1 MDNCTYSMTYRLV
14 IMIALLL
21 PNAMWAQE
29 GREGATFLL
38 FGFGGSNQMDTYLSP
53 MEYDGWQASVLT
65 GRERMTRM
73 AGGRISFQSM
83 MQAAATR
90 TENPARTAEMWGGR
104 IAYDAAWHWNW
115 TPAKGLRLKAGAQV
129 GTDLGFLY
137 NNRNGN
143 NPAQGRVSADMAA
156 SVAAAYAFR
165 IRRFPLA
172 LRYQADVPLLGCM
185 FSPQYGQSYYELY
198 IGNRDHNVCFAHPGN
213 AFSIRSLLMM
223 DLVFSRTTM
232 RLGYLCDV
240 RQSNVNGISTHDFS
254 HSFMLGYVRYFKVL
268 KRKDRKEDNGL

>member
-1 MDNCTYSMTYRLV
+1 MDNCTYSMTYRLILLV
-14 IMIALLL
+14 ALLL
-21 PNAMWAQE
+21 PNAAHAQE

-143 NPAQGRVSADMAA
+143 SNGKHCRKGNYEPFFRLSFFLYRRSRHNAA
-156 SVAAAYAFR
+156 TSVHEKSFFDDCIFY
-165 IRRFPLA
+165 
-172 LRYQADVPLLGCM
+172 
-185 FSPQYGQSYYELY
+185 
-198 IGNRDHNVCFAHPGN
+198 H
-213 AFSIRSLLMM
+213 
-223 DLVFSRTTM
+223 TTS
-232 RLGYLCDV
+232 C
-240 RQSNVNGISTHDFS
+240 ITTIFC
-254 HSFMLGYVRYFKVL
+254 
-268 KRKDRKEDNGL
+268 